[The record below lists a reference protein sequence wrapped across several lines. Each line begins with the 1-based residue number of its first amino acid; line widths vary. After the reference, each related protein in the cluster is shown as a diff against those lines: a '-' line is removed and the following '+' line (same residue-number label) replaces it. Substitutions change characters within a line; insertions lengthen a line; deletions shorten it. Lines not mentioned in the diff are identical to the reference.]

1 MHSVWN
7 LVIQSLSN
15 NLFIVQTIKIVSLP
29 TTAQILINRL
39 RMPALIAI
47 IAVLRMLWAFLIILL
62 FIRRK
67 QNGT

>member
-1 MHSVWN
+1 
-7 LVIQSLSN
+7 
-15 NLFIVQTIKIVSLP
+15 
-29 TTAQILINRL
+29 
-39 RMPALIAI
+39 MPALIAI